1 MSHRSGETEDNTI
14 ADISVAFNINQIK
27 AGSLTRSDRLSKYN
41 QLLRIEENLG
51 NKSIYAGKNI
61 LKFKN

>member
-27 AGSLTRSDRLSKYN
+27 SGSLTRSDRLSKYN

>member
-1 MSHRSGETEDNTI
+1 MIIRWTWTTI

-27 AGSLTRSDRLSKYN
+27 SGSLTRSDRLSKYN